1 MSTAPS
7 LPEFKPDHP
16 GTPGPLKPEP
26 VAPRRKRSS
35 RRFLWLILGAVAL
48 GAAAWQWSGSSF
60 DGGGTGT
67 AAIQTVAATRGELK
81 RTLRVGGTIVARKYA
96 PIRAPQIR
104 RGSRVGG
111 GGGAGLTLV
120 SMAPAGSMVKAGA
133 IVAEFDRQSQEE
145 TIDNQQ
151 ANVIQ
156 AEASIDR
163 LRANLM
169 IEMEG
174 LKQQFAAAQGDFQK
188 AELDLRTAAVK
199 SEIEAQLLQA
209 QMEESKA
216 TAEELGAEIVKLER
230 SHAAQLRQTELDRDM
245 QKLDLQ
251 RAEINA
257 DRLAIRT
264 PIAGIVVLE
273 TSFRGGSFAQTSVG
287 DQVNS
292 GALFMQVVDPSDM
305 VLQTLVNQADIHLLR
320 VGQQAEI
327 HLDAYPDR
335 VWKGRV
341 ESVAAMA
348 GGGADMPGRGRG
360 GSGNY
365 VRNVAVAVNILDS
378 DPVIIPDLSASA
390 DVVLET
396 QGDVLLAPREALNK
410 FGEDWYVWLMGGKDQ
425 KPERRV
431 VQVSSWND
439 TQAAVS
445 AGLNEG
451 DKLAVGHV
459 EEAKEK

>member
-1 MSTAPS
+1 
-7 LPEFKPDHP
+7 
-16 GTPGPLKPEP
+16 
-26 VAPRRKRSS
+26 
-35 RRFLWLILGAVAL
+35 
-48 GAAAWQWSGSSF
+48 
-60 DGGGTGT
+60 
-67 AAIQTVAATRGELK
+67 
-81 RTLRVGGTIVARKYA
+81 
-96 PIRAPQIR
+96 
-104 RGSRVGG
+104 
-111 GGGAGLTLV
+111 
-120 SMAPAGSMVKAGA
+120 MVKAGA

-174 LKQQFAAAQGDFQK
+174 LKQQVAAAQGDFQK
-188 AELDLRTAAVK
+188 AEFDLRTAAVK

-327 HLDAYPDR
+327 HLDAYPDL

>member
-7 LPEFKPDHP
+7 LPEFNPSP
-16 GTPGPLKPEP
+16 ATPGPLGPEP
-26 VAPRRKRSS
+26 VEPRRRKSNRKS
-35 RRFLWLILGAVAL
+35 LWLVLVIAAL
-48 GAAAWQWSGSSF
+48 GAAAWQWSVSSF
-60 DGGGTGT
+60 DGGGTSAG
-67 AAIQTVAATRGELK
+67 AVQTVAASRGALK
-81 RTLRVGGTIVARKYA
+81 RTLRVGGTIIARKYA

-120 SMAPAGSMVKAGA
+120 SMASAGSMVKAGD
-133 IVAEFDRQSQEE
+133 IVAEFDRQSQEQ
-145 TIDNQQ
+145 TIDNQR
-151 ANVIQ
+151 AGVIQ

-163 LRANLM
+163 QRANLM

-174 LKQQFAAAQGDFQK
+174 LKQQLTAARGDFQK
-188 AELDLRTAAVK
+188 ADLDLRTAAVK
-199 SEIEAQLLQA
+199 SDIEAQVLQA
-209 QMEESKA
+209 QREESKA
-216 TAEELGAEIVKLER
+216 TAEELEAEIGKLEK
-230 SHAAQLRQTELDRDM
+230 SHAARLRQVELDRDM
-245 QKLDLQ
+245 QKIDLQ
-251 RAEINA
+251 RAESNS
-257 DRLAIRT
+257 DRLLIRS

-287 DQVNS
+287 DQVNAGS
-292 GALFMQVVDPSDM
+292 LFMQVVDPSDM
-305 VLQTLVNQADIHLLR
+305 VLQTQVNQADIHLLR
-320 VGQQAEI
+320 VGQPAEI

-335 VWKGRV
+335 TWKGRV
-341 ESVAAMA
+341 ESIAAMA
-348 GGGADMPGRGRG
+348 GGGAGMPGRGRG

-365 VRNVAVAVNILDS
+365 VRSVAVAVNILDS

-396 QGDVLLAPREALNK
+396 QENVLLAPREALNQV
-410 FGEDWYVWLMGGKDQ
+410 GEDWFVWLLGAKDQ

-431 VQVSSWND
+431 VEVSSWSD
-439 TQAAVS
+439 TLVAVS
-445 AGLNEG
+445 TGLQEG

>member
-1 MSTAPS
+1 MSTVPS
-7 LPEFKPDHP
+7 LPEFEPDHP
-16 GTPGPLKPEP
+16 ATPAPLRPEP
-26 VAPRRKRSS
+26 VAPRRKKSGRKV
-35 RRFLWLILGAVAL
+35 LWMVLGAAAL
-48 GAAAWQWSGSSF
+48 GAAAWQWSGASF
-60 DGGGTGT
+60 DGGGTATGG
-67 AAIQTVAATRGELK
+67 IQTVAATRGELK

-133 IVAEFDRQSQEE
+133 IVAEFDRQSQEQ
-145 TIDNQQ
+145 TIDDQR
-151 ANVIQ
+151 ANVVQ

-163 LRANLM
+163 QRANLM
-169 IEMEG
+169 IEMEA
-174 LKQQFAAAQGDFQK
+174 LKQQLVAAQGDFRK

-199 SEIEAQLLQA
+199 SEIEAQLLQN

-216 TAEELGAEIVKLER
+216 TAEELEAEIAKLER
-230 SHAAQLRQTELDRDM
+230 SHSAQLRQAELDRDM
-245 QKLDLQ
+245 QKIDLQ
-251 RAEINA
+251 RAEINSE
-257 DRLAIRT
+257 RLAIRT

-292 GALFMQVVDPSDM
+292 GSLFMQVVDPSDM
-305 VLQTLVNQADIHLLR
+305 VLQTQVNQADIHLLR
-320 VGQQAEI
+320 IGQPAEI

-390 DVVLET
+390 DVVLQSQE
-396 QGDVLLAPREALNK
+396 DVVLAPREALSQI
-410 FGEDWYVWLMGGKDQ
+410 GEEWYVWLMGGKDQ
-425 KPERRV
+425 KPERRAV
-431 VQVSSWND
+431 DVSSWTD
-439 TQAAVS
+439 TQVAVS
-445 AGLNEG
+445 AGLKEG
-451 DKLAVGHV
+451 DKLAIGHI
-459 EEAKEK
+459 EEGKGK

>member
-7 LPEFKPDHP
+7 LPEFKPDRP
-16 GTPGPLKPEP
+16 GTPAPLKPEP
-26 VAPRRKRSS
+26 VEPRRKKSS
-35 RRFLWLILGAVAL
+35 RKTMWLVLGAAAL
-48 GAAAWQWSGSSF
+48 ATAAWQWSGSSF
-60 DGGGTGT
+60 DGGGTT
-67 AAIQTVAATRGELK
+67 AVGVETVAATRGELK
-81 RTLRVGGTIVARKYA
+81 RTLRVGGTIVARKFA

-104 RGSRVGG
+104 RGARVGG
-111 GGGAGLTLV
+111 GGGFGLTLV
-120 SMAPAGSMVKAGA
+120 SMAPAGSMVKAGS
-133 IVAEFDRQSQEE
+133 IVAEFDRQSQEQ
-145 TIDNQQ
+145 TIDNQR
-151 ANVIQ
+151 ANVVQ
-156 AEASIDR
+156 AESSIDYQ
-163 LRANLM
+163 RANLM
-169 IEMEG
+169 IEMEA
-174 LKQQFAAAQGDFQK
+174 LKQQLVTAQGDFHK

-216 TAEELGAEIVKLER
+216 TAEELESEIAKLEK
-230 SHAAQLRQTELDRDM
+230 SHAARLRQVELDRDM
-245 QKLDLQ
+245 QQLDLQ
-251 RAEINA
+251 RAEINS

-305 VLQTLVNQADIHLLR
+305 VLQTQVNQADIHLLR
-320 VGQQAEI
+320 VGQAAEI
-327 HLDAYPDR
+327 RLDAYPGR

-348 GGGADMPGRGRG
+348 GGGSDMPGRGRG

-365 VRNVAVAVNILDS
+365 VRSVAVAVNILDS

-396 QGDVLLAPREALNK
+396 QEDVLLAPREALSQI
-410 FGEDWYVWLMGGKDQ
+410 GEDWYVWLMGGPT
-425 KPERRV
+425 PERRAV
-431 VQVSSWND
+431 EVSSWTD
-439 TQAAVS
+439 TQVAVS
-445 AGLNEG
+445 AGLKEG
-451 DKLAVGHV
+451 DKLAIGDVQA
-459 EEAKEK
+459 EKEK